1 MNRITVSYQ
10 EKVRMLTFTAISC
23 IDKLS
28 KYNSL
33 SSGAA
38 DKEVRAPNYL
48 EGPGEASRRNSS
60 LNRIL
65 LEGEVYKALVVCK
78 VQLK

>member
-10 EKVRMLTFTAISC
+10 EEVRVLMFTASC
-23 IDKLS
+23 IDKLL

-38 DKEVRAPNYL
+38 DKGVGALNYL
-48 EGPGEASRRNSS
+48 G
-60 LNRIL
+60 
-65 LEGEVYKALVVCK
+65 K
-78 VQLK
+78 VHGVIQV